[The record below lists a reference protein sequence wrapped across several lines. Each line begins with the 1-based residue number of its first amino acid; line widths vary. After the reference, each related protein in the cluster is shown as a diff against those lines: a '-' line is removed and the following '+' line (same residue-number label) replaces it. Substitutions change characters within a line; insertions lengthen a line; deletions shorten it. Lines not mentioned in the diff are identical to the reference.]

1 MDSEGW
7 VDTKAVLAAL
17 RNEGLPGEF
26 EHLSLVVTTSDK
38 KRFEFSFDF
47 DRIRARQG
55 HSVTVEADW
64 KPAAPPPVLFH
75 GTVDRFMAS
84 ILSQGILPQ
93 ARHHVHLS
101 PDIEMARNVGARRG
115 KPIIF
120 EVQTERL
127 LDDGAIFFPFRQW
140 CLANGQS
147 PTFGPSCARLNGFP
161 CTTTS
166 KTSSS

>member
-17 RNEGLPGEF
+17 RHEGLPGEF

-38 KRFEFSFDF
+38 KRFEFSSDC

-64 KPAAPPPVLFH
+64 KPTAPPLVLYH

-84 ILSQGILPQ
+84 ILSHGLLPQ

-101 PDIEMARNVGARRG
+101 SDIETARNVGARRG

-120 EVQTERL
+120 EVQTGQLVEAGSAFFQSGNGVWLTAHVPASALRL
-127 LDDGAIFFPFRQW
+127 LD
-140 CLANGQS
+140 
-147 PTFGPSCARLNGFP
+147 
-161 CTTTS
+161 
-166 KTSSS
+166 